1 MLGVF
6 KCFGA
11 KKGKRNRECRKKLL
25 TLNRRVRADLTEK
38 MSFEH
43 KCEDNFRQ
51 REEPLKRF

>member
-38 MSFEH
+38 MSFEQ
-43 KCEDNFRQ
+43 KCEGHFRQ